1 MIDLGLIGPVNS
13 GKSLLMSRLGH
24 KVSAV
29 SPKNNTTDE
38 ILNAYKSF

>member
-1 MIDLGLIGPVNS
+1 MSHEDVI
-13 GKSLLMSRLGH
+13 MSRLGH